1 VGSIPDSPLGKAAR
15 YPDAY
20 DPGLLYPVERA
31 PQREALGIAA
41 ALPFSGVDR
50 WTAWEA
56 TWLDLHGR
64 PRVAIVTFDVPCTSP
79 RLVESKSVK
88 LWLTSLNGATF
99 DDTDALRDALQRD
112 LARATGAPVDLR
124 VHAPSAWAAFPA
136 RGEPDGVAI
145 DDEVPRARPA
155 APDASVLACADADA
169 DVEETLFT
177 RGFRSVCP
185 VTGQPDY
192 AHVIVAYRGRRI
204 VASALAGYLAG
215 FRHHP
220 GFHEHC
226 VERIFVDLTRAC
238 RPAQLRV
245 EARFTRRGGV
255 DINPVRA
262 AGMPPVSSPS
272 AIRQ

>member
-56 TWLDLHGR
+56 TWLDPHGR

-88 LWLTSLNGATF
+88 LWLASLAGTRLEAEG
-99 DDTDALRDALQRD
+99 LRDTLVRD
-112 LARATGAPVDLR
+112 LSDATGAPIHVD
-124 VHAPSAWAAFPA
+124 VHLPPTWPA
-136 RGEPDGVAI
+136 RFARREPDGTAI
-145 DDEVPRARPA
+145 DDDTPSTLPSQ
-155 APDASVLACADADA
+155 PDASLLACAGAR
-169 DVEETLFT
+169 VEETLRM

-192 AHVIVAYRGRRI
+192 ADMLIAYRGT
-204 VASALAGYLAG
+204 ALARPALYAYLLG
-215 FRHHP
+215 FRQHA

-226 VERIFVDLTRAC
+226 VERIFVDVAATC
-238 RPAQLRV
+238 RPDALRV

-262 AGMPPVSSPS
+262 AGLPTDASPPTL
-272 AIRQ
+272 RQ